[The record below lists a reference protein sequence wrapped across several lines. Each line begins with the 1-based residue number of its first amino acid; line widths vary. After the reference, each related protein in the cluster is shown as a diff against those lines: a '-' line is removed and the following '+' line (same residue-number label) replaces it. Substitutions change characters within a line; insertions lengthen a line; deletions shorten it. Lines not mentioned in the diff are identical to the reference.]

1 MKTAQIAATLPA
13 LFRAR
18 LPVYLSGPPGVGK
31 TALVAQAAA
40 TAGHHLIVS
49 HPAVSEST
57 DYKGLP
63 WIADGR
69 ATFVPYDDL
78 RALIDAT
85 EPTVYFLDDLPQAP
99 VGVQA
104 PIMQLLHARRV
115 GEHRVADCVTFCAAG
130 NRTQDRA
137 GASRLIAPLRSRLA
151 AWIDVDTDLT
161 DWVGWALSH
170 GVHEHVVGYACST
183 PTLFDALQSTAT
195 DDAQVSPRTL
205 VAASDILHLGLPDDV
220 AGELLTG
227 AIGRK
232 AGALLEAYIS
242 GAARLPRPSDVYL
255 SPLTTP
261 IPPDP
266 AGRHMLAQ
274 SLGATVTADTLPAA
288 LVYLARFN
296 SAESVVACMR
306 RATLVWGASP
316 ARRSTVERLT
326 SSPAFVL
333 WASENAHVVF

>member
-1 MKTAQIAATLPA
+1 MRPAQIAATLPA

-31 TALVAQAAA
+31 TALVAQASA

-69 ATFVPYDDL
+69 ATFTAYDDL

-85 EPTVYFLDDLPQAP
+85 EPTVFFLDDLPQAP

-137 GASRLIAPLRSRLA
+137 GASRLISPLRSRLA
-151 AWIDVDTDLT
+151 AWIDVETDLT
-161 DWVGWALSH
+161 DWVGWALGN

-183 PTLFDALQSTAT
+183 PTLFDALGTAT

-205 VAASDILHLGLPDDV
+205 VAASDILHLVLPDDV
-220 AGELLTG
+220 AAELLVG
-227 AIGRK
+227 AIGK
-232 AGALLEAYIS
+232 KDGALLTAYIS
-242 GAARLPRPSDVYL
+242 GAARLPRPSAVYL
-255 SPLTTP
+255 SPTTTP
-261 IPPDP
+261 VPTDP

-288 LVYLARFN
+288 LVYLTRFN
-296 SAESVVACMR
+296 SGENVVAFMR

-316 ARRSTVERLT
+316 ARRAAVDRLT
-326 SSPAFVL
+326 SSPSFTL
-333 WASENAHVVF
+333 WASENSHVVF